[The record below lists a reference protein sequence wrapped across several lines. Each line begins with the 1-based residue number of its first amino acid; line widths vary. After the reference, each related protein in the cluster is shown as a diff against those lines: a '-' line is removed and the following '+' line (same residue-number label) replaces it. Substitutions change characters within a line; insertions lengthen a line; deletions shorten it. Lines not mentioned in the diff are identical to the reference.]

1 MDYSDGSLRDIENK
15 NHMFGSKVSMAHT
28 HSMRFCMYVRMF
40 ARFPV
45 CFVVVVNFLI
55 DIVMNVPLKIPFRG
69 INCL

>member
-1 MDYSDGSLRDIENK
+1 
-15 NHMFGSKVSMAHT
+15 MFGSKVSMAHT